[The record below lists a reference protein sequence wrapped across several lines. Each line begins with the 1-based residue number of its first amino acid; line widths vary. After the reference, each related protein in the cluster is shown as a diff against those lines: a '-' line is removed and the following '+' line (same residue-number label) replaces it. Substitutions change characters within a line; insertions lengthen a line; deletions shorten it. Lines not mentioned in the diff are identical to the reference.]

1 MALSSITKHFN
12 RTLALSCTL
21 IALSQL
27 NYGFDNQA
35 FSTTQSMTAFTKQF
49 GEYNPK
55 TKQYAIP
62 AYFLS
67 LLNSLNYIGFAVGL
81 ILGSMVSQKYGRR
94 LCMFVMSCYALVTA
108 TITVTS
114 QSREQILAAR
124 ILNYVYIGF
133 ELSVV
138 PVYQS
143 EIVPAPVRGFIV
155 GTYQLSINL
164 GGVII
169 NSICRGTSTL
179 EGNNSWR
186 IPFGLFYVIPSI
198 ILCLIWFIP
207 ESPRWL
213 LLQERVEEAEKSLKR
228 LRYGTMTDDAI
239 ATELASLQVGLAIE
253 PEKGAFKELFQGVNL
268 KRTAIVIAISF
279 FQQATG
285 QAFASQYG
293 AIFIKSLGTINTY
306 NFTIITSCIGALVC
320 LCSNFLNDKI
330 GRRKLFIAGGIIQ
343 FAALL
348 TMGGL
353 GTANPVTR
361 QESSAI
367 ASMVAIFGVGFGLGW
382 GPLTYV
388 VVTELPALS
397 LRDHSQ
403 RVSFLTN
410 IAVNF
415 AVTFS
420 IPYLLDDK
428 YAGLHSKVGFIFGSI
443 AVCACVFV
451 YFCVP
456 DCQGKSLEEVD
467 RLFHEGVPVRK
478 FRDYYLPPLDI
489 VPTDKK
495 ELEKEHESMEKV

>member
-12 RTLALSCTL
+12 RTLTLSCTL

-67 LLNSLNYIGFAVGL
+67 LLNSLNYIGFAVD
-81 ILGSMVSQKYGRR
+81 
-94 LCMFVMSCYALVTA
+94 
-108 TITVTS
+108 
-114 QSREQILAAR
+114 
-124 ILNYVYIGF
+124 VYIGF

-155 GTYQLSINL
+155 GTYQLSIN
-164 GGVII
+164 
-169 NSICRGTSTL
+169 
-179 EGNNSWR
+179 
-186 IPFGLFYVIPSI
+186 
-198 ILCLIWFIP
+198 
-207 ESPRWL
+207 SPRWL

-228 LRYGTMTDDAI
+228 LRHGTVTDDAI
-239 ATELASLQVGLAIE
+239 AAELTSLQVGLAIE

-268 KRTAIVIAISF
+268 KRTAIVIVISF

-293 AIFIKSLGTINTY
+293 AIFIKSLGTINIY

-320 LCSNFLNDKI
+320 LCSNFFNDKI
-330 GRRKLFIAGGIIQ
+330 GRRKLFIVGGVVQ
-343 FAALL
+343 VAALL

-353 GTANPVTR
+353 GTAHPVTR
-361 QESSAI
+361 QESTAI

-420 IPYLLDDK
+420 IPYLLDDQ
-428 YAGLHSKVGFIFGSI
+428 YAGLHSRVGFIFGSI

-451 YFCVP
+451 YFYVP

-467 RLFHEGVPVRK
+467 RLFHEGAPVRK
-478 FRDYYLPPLDI
+478 FRDYDLPPLDI
-489 VPTDKK
+489 SPTDKK
-495 ELEKEHESMEKV
+495 ELEKEHEPMEKV

>member
-1 MALSSITKHFN
+1 MSVSVIAKHFN

-21 IALSQL
+21 IAISQI

-49 GEYNPK
+49 GDYDAE
-55 TKQYAIP
+55 TDEYAIP
-62 AYFLS
+62 ASFLS

-81 ILGSMVSQKYGRR
+81 MIGSLISQKYGRR
-94 LCMFVMSCYALVTA
+94 RCMFAMSCYALVTA

-114 QSREQILAAR
+114 QTKAQILAAR
-124 ILNYVYIGF
+124 ILNYIYVGM

-143 EIVPAPVRGFIV
+143 EIVPAPVRGFVV
-155 GTYQLSINL
+155 GTYQLSINM

-169 NSICRGTSTL
+169 NGICRGTSTI

-186 IPFGLFYVIPSI
+186 IPFGLFYAIPSI

-213 LLQERVEEAEKSLKR
+213 LLQGRTDEAEKSLKR
-228 LRYGTMTDDAI
+228 LRHGILTDDAI
-239 ATELASLQVGLAIE
+239 AAELASLKLGLAIE
-253 PEKGAFKELFQGVNL
+253 PEKGAFTELFQGVNL
-268 KRTAIVIAISF
+268 KRTSIVIAISF

-293 AIFIKSLGTINTY
+293 AIFVKSLHTINTY
-306 NFTIITSCIGALVC
+306 NFTIITSCIGVAVC
-320 LCSNFLNDKI
+320 LWSNFFNDKI
-330 GRRKLFIAGGIIQ
+330 GRRKLFIAGASVQ
-343 FAALL
+343 AAALF
-348 TMGGL
+348 TMAGL
-353 GTANPVTR
+353 GTANPVIHG
-361 QESSAI
+361 ESTGI
-367 ASMVAIFGVGFGLGW
+367 AAMMAIFAAGFGLGW

-403 RVSFLTN
+403 RVASLVN

-420 IPYLLDDK
+420 IPYLLYDG
-428 YAGLHSKVGFIFGSI
+428 YAGLHSRVGFIFGSI
-443 AVCACVFV
+443 AVAACIFTF
-451 YFCVP
+451 FCVP

-467 RLFHEGVPVRK
+467 RLFHEGISVRK
-478 FRDYYLPPLDI
+478 FKGFEIPPLDEA
-489 VPTDKK
+489 
-495 ELEKEHESMEKV
+495 ELGEKETRSETRAV

>member
-1 MALSSITKHFN
+1 
-12 RTLALSCTL
+12 
-21 IALSQL
+21 
-27 NYGFDNQA
+27 
-35 FSTTQSMTAFTKQF
+35 
-49 GEYNPK
+49 
-55 TKQYAIP
+55 
-62 AYFLS
+62 
-67 LLNSLNYIGFAVGL
+67 
-81 ILGSMVSQKYGRR
+81 
-94 LCMFVMSCYALVTA
+94 
-108 TITVTS
+108 
-114 QSREQILAAR
+114 
-124 ILNYVYIGF
+124 
-133 ELSVV
+133 
-138 PVYQS
+138 
-143 EIVPAPVRGFIV
+143 
-155 GTYQLSINL
+155 
-164 GGVII
+164 
-169 NSICRGTSTL
+169 
-179 EGNNSWR
+179 
-186 IPFGLFYVIPSI
+186 
-198 ILCLIWFIP
+198 
-207 ESPRWL
+207 
-213 LLQERVEEAEKSLKR
+213 
-228 LRYGTMTDDAI
+228 MTDDAI
-239 ATELASLQVGLAIE
+239 AAELASLQVGLAIE

-320 LCSNFLNDKI
+320 LCSNFFNDKI
-330 GRRKLFIAGGIIQ
+330 GRRKLFIVGGVVQ
-343 FAALL
+343 VAALL

-353 GTANPVTR
+353 GTAHPVTR
-361 QESSAI
+361 QESTAI

-420 IPYLLDDK
+420 IPYLLDDQ
-428 YAGLHSKVGFIFGSI
+428 YAGLHSRVGFIFGSI

-478 FRDYYLPPLDI
+478 FRDYDLPPLDI
-489 VPTDKK
+489 FPTGKK
-495 ELEKEHESMEKV
+495 ELEKEHEPMEKV

>member
-1 MALSSITKHFN
+1 MKALSSITKHFN
-12 RTLALSCTL
+12 RTLALSCAL
-21 IALSQL
+21 IALSQM

-35 FSTTQSMTAFTKQF
+35 FSTTQSMTAFTREF
-49 GEYNPK
+49 GVYNPK

-62 AYFLS
+62 AYYLS

-81 ILGSMVSQKYGRR
+81 VLGSLFSEKYGRR

-114 QSREQILAAR
+114 QTKEQILAAR
-124 ILNYVYIGF
+124 ILNYIYIGF

-164 GGVII
+164 GGLII

-179 EGNNSWR
+179 EGNKSWR
-186 IPFGLFYVIPSI
+186 IPFGLFYVIPTI
-198 ILCLIWFIP
+198 IICLIWFIP

-213 LLQERVEEAEKSLKR
+213 LRQERVEEAEKSLKR
-228 LRYGTMTDDAI
+228 LRHGTMNANAI
-239 ATELASLQVGLAIE
+239 AAELTSFQVGLAIE
-253 PEKGAFKELFQGVNL
+253 PEKGAFKELFQGVNR

-306 NFTIITSCIGALVC
+306 NFTIITSCIGTLVC
-320 LCSNFLNDKI
+320 LCSNLFNDKV
-330 GRRKLFIAGGIIQ
+330 GRRKLFIAGGIVQ
-343 FAALL
+343 AAALF

-353 GTANPVTR
+353 GTARTTTR
-361 QESSAI
+361 PESTAI
-367 ASMVAIFGVGFGLGW
+367 ASMVAIFGVGFGMGW
-382 GPLTYV
+382 APLTYV

-403 RVSFLTN
+403 RISFLTN

-415 AVTFS
+415 VVTFS
-420 IPYLLDDK
+420 IPYLLDDE

-467 RLFHEGVPVRK
+467 RLFHEGVPVRN
-478 FRDYYLPPLDI
+478 FRDYELPPLEDAP
-489 VPTDKK
+489 VDRDLATEPKD
-495 ELEKEHESMEKV
+495 LEKV

>member
-1 MALSSITKHFN
+1 MAAISSITKHFN

-21 IALSQL
+21 IAISQL

-55 TKQYAIP
+55 TGEYAIP
-62 AYFLS
+62 TYFLS

-81 ILGSMVSQKYGRR
+81 VIGSLLSERYGRR
-94 LCMFVMSCYALVTA
+94 WCMFVMSCYALVTA

-114 QSREQILAAR
+114 QTRGQILAAR
-124 ILNYVYIGF
+124 ILNYIYVGM

-143 EIVPAPVRGFIV
+143 EIVPGPVRGFIV

-164 GGVII
+164 GGLII

-186 IPFGLFYVIPSI
+186 IPFGLFYIIPFTI
-198 ILCLIWFIP
+198 MCLIWFVP

-213 LLQERVEEAEKSLKR
+213 LRQERFEEAEQSLKR
-228 LRYGTMTDDAI
+228 LRHGTMTDDAI
-239 ATELASLQVGLAIE
+239 LSELATLRIGLAIE
-253 PEKGAFKELFQGVNL
+253 PEKGAFKELLQDVNL
-268 KRTAIVIAISF
+268 KRTAIAVAISF

-285 QAFASQYG
+285 QSFASQYG
-293 AIFIKSLGTINTY
+293 ATFVKSLHTINTY
-306 NFTIITSCIGALVC
+306 NYTIITSSIGTVVC
-320 LCSNFLNDKI
+320 LWSNFFNDKI
-330 GRRKLFIAGGIIQ
+330 GRRKLFIAGSIVQ
-343 FAALL
+343 AVALF

-353 GTANPVTR
+353 GTANPVTTP
-361 QESSAI
+361 EKTAI
-367 ASMVAIFGVGFGLGW
+367 VSMMAIFAAGFGLGW

-403 RVSFLTN
+403 RVSALVN
-410 IAVNF
+410 IAANF

-420 IPYLLDDK
+420 IPYLLDDG
-428 YAGLHSKVGFIFGSI
+428 YAGLHSKVGFIFGSV
-443 AVCACVFV
+443 AVCAGVFI

-456 DCQGKSLEEVD
+456 DCQGKSLEDVD
-467 RLFHEGVPVRK
+467 RLFHEGIPVRR
-478 FRDYYLPPLDI
+478 FRDHELPPLENEQGVEKI
-489 VPTDKK
+489 SDK
-495 ELEKEHESMEKV
+495 S